1 VRRRSPHSPDTI
13 ARLHVALSNYWADPD
28 RRVQHGALT
37 KRRMARPGVSERIS
51 ERTKAALADPE
62 VNARRREAMASPVV
76 RQRISER
83 TREAMRDPAVRQRIR
98 DGLERARRLAAELRS
113 LRALWA
119 SLSDQAREVFRRELG
134 GLDRS

>member
-1 VRRRSPHSPDTI
+1 MAKRAPHTPEAI
-13 ARLHVALSNYWADPD
+13 ARISAAVRQHWADAD
-28 RRVQHGALT
+28 TRAGHGALT

-83 TREAMRDPAVRQRIR
+83 
-98 DGLERARRLAAELRS
+98 
-113 LRALWA
+113 
-119 SLSDQAREVFRRELG
+119 
-134 GLDRS
+134 